1 MKKNYLSRLVS
12 LALAIL
18 MLVALVGCGG
28 KPTVTDPTDPSTPSS
43 PSNPTNPSLPATQT
57 VKERC
62 EKAWQELLASQP
74 DVGDGAVLYCDGE
87 YYAIIDGALH
97 AAESVT
103 QYDYA
108 GAGEFINAS
117 VAQFRGIP
125 YVLEPNKG
133 PDIAWACNKYLTATV
148 NGESR
153 YVSFYKGSSDS
164 ASGFITL
171 YNKDGV
177 FITKG
182 MPGQIFALEPVQN
195 SRTIKNI
202 IFMVADGGGYDN
214 FTLADKV
221 KKTMVA
227 EGYASLVGAKTKI
240 TTNLLAPLDIEKTNG
255 LYLNQFLVGS
265 ANTLLQIPLGDASVP
280 KNYITDSSAA
290 GTALSSGYK
299 TQYCYA
305 GIDPDGNPRAS
316 ISELARLNGMSTG
329 LVTTKSFV
337 DATPMAFFTT
347 HAIHRYEYQ
356 DNSMQALLSGIDVVI
371 AEGTEYGD
379 LYQTETSSHPDLSA
393 SSMGYSVARNNFDL
407 QVYAE
412 NPKVT
417 KLWGAILGV
426 NNTGKTLKDK
436 LADMAGDHISY
447 DVSPDEYGAQP
458 SLLDMTRAALQ
469 VLGSNINNPN
479 GFFLMIEGGA
489 LDNAAEPG
497 SLRSAIGEYL
507 AFDEAFGYC
516 VNWAAQR
523 EDTIVIAV
531 PDHDSGGFYGI
542 ESLEDIIINAIITG
556 KIGDVKIRQDAGFND
571 ILNVI
576 RKTGVDTSN
585 AKIISGHT
593 DMAVPISLYAPDS
606 IRNTLLTNMGLP
618 TSGDVRLGDSEYYV
632 PNSSGSMTWYESSA
646 LNSDFIIDNTAITP
660 ALVQAVG
667 LGSLDDATQIL
678 FNKAGHTDSTIFDG
692 TGKLTFDETLHKNT
706 YSQFHYA
713 TYENG
718 NFSVERNS
726 LVYTL
731 DGQILPIPKEGNL
744 VPKAIFLLDERLK
757 PKAGTL
763 YLPASLYTAA
773 GLGWSITISSESFG
787 YDKVL
792 VAEGQESIVLP
803 DAPAGKQI
811 IYTDGFNAYYPGD
824 TVEYNGE
831 NRNLAAYIK

>member
-1 MKKNYLSRLVS
+1 MKKNYLSRLVA
-12 LALAIL
+12 LALAII

-43 PSNPTNPSLPATQT
+43 PSNPTNPSSPATPT
-57 VKERC
+57 VQERC

-74 DVGDGAVLYCDGE
+74 DVGDGAVIYCDGE
-87 YYAIIDGALH
+87 YYAVIDGTLH

-117 VAQFRGIP
+117 VAQFRAIP

-133 PDIAWACNKYLTATV
+133 PDFAWACNRYLTATV
-148 NGESR
+148 NGEAR
-153 YVSFYKGSSDS
+153 YVSFYKGSSDTTP
-164 ASGFITL
+164 GFITI
-171 YNKDGV
+171 YSKDGV

-182 MPGQIFALEPVQN
+182 MPGQIFALEPTQT

-221 KKTMVA
+221 KQRMVR
-227 EGYASLVGAKTKI
+227 EGYTSLVGAKTKV
-240 TTNLLAPLDIEKTNG
+240 TTNLLAPLDIARTEG

-265 ANTLLQIPLGDASVP
+265 ANTLLQNPADDANNYKS
-280 KNYITDSSAA
+280 YITDSAAA

-299 TQYCYA
+299 TRYSFM
-305 GIDPDGNPRAS
+305 GIDPDSNPRAS

-329 LVTTKSFV
+329 VVTNKSFV
-337 DATPMAFFTT
+337 DATPMAFFTS

-379 LYQTETSSHPDLSA
+379 LYGTDVSSHPDLSA
-393 SSMGYSVARNNFDL
+393 SSMGYNVARNSFDL
-407 QVYAE
+407 QIYAE

-426 NNTGKTLKDK
+426 NNSGKTLKDK

-447 DVSPDEYGAQP
+447 DVSAATSEAQP
-458 SLLDMTRAALQ
+458 SLLDMAKAALQ
-469 VLGSNINNPN
+469 VLGTNIDNPN

-497 SLRSAIGEYL
+497 CLRSAIGEYL

-542 ESLEDIIINAIITG
+542 ESLEDIIIDAIITG
-556 KIGDVKIRQDAGFND
+556 KIGNVNIPQTAGFND

-576 RKTGVDTSN
+576 KKTGVDTSN
-585 AKIISGHT
+585 AKIMSGHT

-606 IRNTLLTNMGLP
+606 VRDTLLTNMGLP
-618 TSGDVRLGDSEYYV
+618 TSGNVRLGDSKYYV

-660 ALVQAVG
+660 ALVKTVG

-678 FNKAGHTDSTIFDG
+678 FNEVGHSNGTVFDG
-692 TGKLTFDETLHKNT
+692 IGNLSFDETLHQNT

-713 TYENG
+713 TYQNG
-718 NFSVERNS
+718 DFSVERNS
-726 LVYTL
+726 LAYTL
-731 DGQILPIPKEGNL
+731 DGQILPIPKAGNL
-744 VPKAIFLLDERLK
+744 VPKAIFLLDKRLE

-773 GLGWSITISSESFG
+773 GLGWSITVSSESFA

-792 VAEGQESIVLP
+792 VAEGQESIILP
-803 DAPAGKQI
+803 DAPDGKQV
-811 IYTDGFNAYYPGD
+811 IYTDGLNAYYPGD
-824 TVEYNGE
+824 VVEYAGE
-831 NRNLAAYIK
+831 NLNLTAYIK